1 MSLATD
7 LMRDVDAL
15 ALSSTASLTGSVVNY
30 VIPAAFSI
38 FAVVVIVFSIMMLM
52 GKISTPMSDVLLK
65 GGAFLII
72 LMASSSMYSTWFAR
86 PLAGMQSQLTL
97 SMMGGANG
105 TTVLDLIDAKAD
117 SILRATI
124 LTIPNLPKAYGIFPD
139 IPTAFVLLCSGIIFA
154 LGAGILEI
162 VAILNLIFAKLG
174 LAMVTIV
181 GPFFVFAYF
190 VSAVR
195 GWFFSWLN
203 TAMYFVF
210 LSIYTAVYI
219 RICLGLADQFLNR
232 ILSAAGVAAAS
243 ASNPNALAA
252 ILQTTPNLW
261 TALLSA
267 SFNFLIIATILA
279 LLGFELRSIAQST
292 TGGSGGSPGGHIIN
306 TARTLMYM
314 NRGGKAPPPPSK

>member
-15 ALSSTASLTGSVVNY
+15 AVSSTSSMTVTVVNY
-30 VIPAAFSI
+30 VIPAAWGI
-38 FAVVVIVFSIMMLM
+38 FAVVVIIFAIMMLM

-65 GGAFLII
+65 SGAFLII
-72 LMASSSMYSTWFAR
+72 LMASSTMYSTWFAK

-97 SMMGGANG
+97 SIMGGNNG

-117 SILRATI
+117 SILRACI
-124 LTIPNLPKAYGIFPD
+124 LTIPNLPKAYGVFPD
-139 IPTAFVLLCSGIIFA
+139 IPTAFVLLAAGIIFA

-174 LAMVTIV
+174 LAMVSIA

-190 VSAVR
+190 VAAVR

-210 LSIYTAVYI
+210 LSVYTAVYI
-219 RICLGLADQFLNR
+219 RICLALADQFLSR
-232 ILSAAGVAAAS
+232 ILSSVGVAAAS
-243 ASNPNALAA
+243 ASNPNALAS
-252 ILQTTPNLW
+252 ILQTTPALW

-267 SFNFLIIATILA
+267 SFNFFIIAAILA
-279 LLGFELRSIAQST
+279 LLGFELRSIASST
-292 TGGSGGSPGGHIIN
+292 TGGSGGSPGGHLIN
-306 TARTLMYM
+306 TARSVMYM
-314 NRGGKAPPPPSK
+314 NRGGKIPPPPSK